1 MSKYLKTGFVRNLE
15 SQLLNEQISYT
26 YMLESI
32 QTEVIKNYKRDNT
45 FMKKLKRFFTD
56 VWMGIKVSSDIK
68 QNHQQFGKL

>member
-1 MSKYLKTGFVRNLE
+1 MPKYLKTGFVRNLE
-15 SQLLNEQISYT
+15 SQLLNEEISYT

-45 FMKKLKRFFTD
+45 FMKKLKRFFAD
-56 VWMGIKVSSDIK
+56 VWLGIKVSSDIK

>member
-1 MSKYLKTGFVRNLE
+1 MPKYLKTGFVRNLE

>member
-1 MSKYLKTGFVRNLE
+1 MARYLKTEFVRNLE

-68 QNHQQFGKL
+68 HNHQQFG